1 MIIAV
6 ILVLLFWLLWFSGPY
21 IRRWLMRRG
30 VRYMQDR
37 MYRNMGIDP
46 ETMRAQQQ
54 QSESQGYTRHTGRR
68 GRKRTA
74 RHGKIIPADYGV
86 TVDFVQLN
94 TDGTE
99 RWLQDTALS
108 PVYKEYRNETQITD
122 AKYTLIP

>member
-1 MIIAV
+1 MIVAV
-6 ILVLLFWLLWFSGPY
+6 TLVLLFWLLWFSGPY

-30 VRYMQDR
+30 MRYMQDR

-46 ETMRAQQQ
+46 EAIRSQQQ
-54 QSESQGYTRHTGRR
+54 QSQGQDYARHSGRR
-68 GRKRTA
+68 RRRTA
-74 RHGKIIPADYGV
+74 RRGKIIPADYGV
-86 TVDFVQLN
+86 TVDFLQLN

-122 AKYTLIP
+122 AQYTLIP